1 MARSSLRIVAFA
13 GIVLLG
19 AALVWTCLQRGP
31 WYDEFYT
38 QYVTRP
44 GLPWGQALRESWL
57 ADNHPPL
64 YYILARASAW
74 LGSIPH
80 HRLLNVALGALALA
94 GGGAIV
100 RDVPRLGPAA
110 AVLVLELAANPWSLI
125 AGSELRSYFLSL
137 CAGAVFA
144 LGLCAM
150 RLSGQAG
157 SAGRQAAFWLS
168 ALLAFN
174 THIITSLAAA
184 ALALPFLLAAVLRR
198 DWREAR
204 AIGVPVV
211 VAGLVF
217 VAVTATQLPVWLSNT
232 TVFWIAPGVDSARWS
247 MEWALLRTLEANPVV
262 LVGALAGAVLLVR
275 DVFVQRKRSPEAGA
289 LALLAVGTVLAAIG
303 LIGLHLLR
311 AILIEKYLMAIVA
324 AVSVGLALAAGRLLE
339 GLSPRARIAA
349 LAAALGAAAL
359 ALAHNVPL
367 AAERVSWLST
377 GHAIAEEVARCP
389 GTVVHTDPYWNDEVM
404 AMLPRDNAQVVP
416 FAYRYVA
423 DSFGFRLAPAGSRAV
438 AAACPT
444 VFWGEH
450 DSKGRFDAAAVG
462 NRLREQGFAVEGMDF
477 RRIGDGWIAVVPP
490 RRP

>member
-1 MARSSLRIVAFA
+1 LARIFLRASTSTHARV
-13 GIVLLG
+13 
-19 AALVWTCLQRGP
+19 LVWYRSLFT
-31 WYDEFYT
+31 
-38 QYVTRP
+38 
-44 GLPWGQALRESWL
+44 S
-57 ADNHPPL
+57 
-64 YYILARASAW
+64 
-74 LGSIPH
+74 GSSS
-80 HRLLNVALGALALA
+80 V
-94 GGGAIV
+94 
-100 RDVPRLGPAA
+100 
-110 AVLVLELAANPWSLI
+110 
-125 AGSELRSYFLSL
+125 
-137 CAGAVFA
+137 
-144 LGLCAM
+144 
-150 RLSGQAG
+150 
-157 SAGRQAAFWLS
+157 
-168 ALLAFN
+168 
-174 THIITSLAAA
+174 
-184 ALALPFLLAAVLRR
+184 
-198 DWREAR
+198 
-204 AIGVPVV
+204 
-211 VAGLVF
+211 
-217 VAVTATQLPVWLSNT
+217 
-232 TVFWIAPGVDSARWS
+232 SARWS

-289 LALLAVGTVLAAIG
+289 LALLVVGTVLAAIG
-303 LIGLHLLR
+303 LVGLHLLR
-311 AILIEKYLMAIVA
+311 PILIEKYLMAIVA

-339 GLSPRARIAA
+339 ALSPRARIAA
-349 LAAALGAAAL
+349 LAAALGAAVL

-423 DSFGFRLAPAGSRAV
+423 DSFGFRLAPPGSRAV

-462 NRLREQGFAVEGMDF
+462 NRLREQGFGVEGMDF